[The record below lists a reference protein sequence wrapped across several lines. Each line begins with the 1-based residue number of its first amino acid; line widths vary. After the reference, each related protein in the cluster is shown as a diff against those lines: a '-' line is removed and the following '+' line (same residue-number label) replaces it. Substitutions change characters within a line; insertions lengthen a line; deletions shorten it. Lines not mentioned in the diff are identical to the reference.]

1 MERVLPMHVW
11 HRKILCFLPLHEYFI
26 ASSVLRLPVS
36 EEDKRRLIYDNAYQK
51 LKIFFS
57 RIPLTY
63 ITVGRCI
70 VDDCNHRKKLFVW
83 RGDPC
88 LATTISPY
96 CVLHTRKF
104 VHGIKH
110 FLFQFPL
117 M

>member
-26 ASSVLRLPVS
+26 ASSVLCLPVS
-36 EEDKRRLIYDNAYQK
+36 KEDKRRLIYDNAYQK